1 MEQALARHAALVKL
15 LYTVLP
21 LLDESAHGKQRLC
34 CPPVV
39 ASNSASSIRNVLKQ
53 RPSMQETAS
62 LRTKI

>member
-1 MEQALARHAALVKL
+1 MEQALARHATLVKL
-15 LYTVLP
+15 SYTVFS

-39 ASNSASSIRNVLKQ
+39 ASNSASALRHILKQ
-53 RPSMQETAS
+53 RLSMQETTS